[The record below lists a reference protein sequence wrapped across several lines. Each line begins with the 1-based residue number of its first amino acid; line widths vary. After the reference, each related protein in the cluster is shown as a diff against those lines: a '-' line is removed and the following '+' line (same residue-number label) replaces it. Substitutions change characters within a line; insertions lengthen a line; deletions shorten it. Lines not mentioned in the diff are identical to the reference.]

1 MNEQP
6 DLNASSESE
15 TSAQTPQI
23 QDPYAALVLP
33 ENSSLTA
40 SMFERIKQHAA
51 AIKLPVESAQKWVEL
66 EEERLQQQ
74 AQEQAQ
80 TKRAQQQAWAQETK
94 AQYGNSW
101 QEEVSRAVRAADIFG
116 GPELRQLL
124 EETGLGNHPAIVR
137 TFAAVGKRI
146 AEDVSIGG
154 ASGNVPTDKTF
165 TQALYGKN

>member
-40 SMFERIKQHAA
+40 QMFDELKQHAA
-51 AIKLPVESAQKWVEL
+51 AIKLPLQSAQKWVEL
-66 EEERLQQQ
+66 EDKRLQQQ

-80 TKRAQQQAWAQETK
+80 TKRAQEQAWAQETQ
-94 AQYGNSW
+94 AMYGAAW
-101 QEEVSRAVRAADIFG
+101 QEEVSRAVRAADVFG

-146 AEDVSIGG
+146 AEDVSVGG
-154 ASGNVPTDKTF
+154 TAGDVPSDKTF